1 MALNYD
7 SLTATTRKYYIRTLA
22 DNVFND
28 MPTLRYFTRRAKSA
42 PGGEKLV
49 QPLIYAKN
57 TARGSFHKYDVLDVT
72 PTDEFTAAEFEWKQ
86 LYVTVTISDLEEAQN
101 RGDLAVLN
109 LLESKMEV
117 ARMSLQDMFSEQLWG
132 DGTGNGGKD
141 LTGIQAAVDDGTNV
155 STYGGIDRTTY
166 TWWKSQYQDANNNV
180 LTLSMVNSMITRC
193 TDGTERP
200 DLIVTTPALWD
211 KLWELL
217 QAQQRYDAVQV
228 ADTGFDKIKFRG
240 IDVIFDRYCPEDSM
254 WFFNTKHI
262 GLRPHV
268 DYKNFRDSGWKKPIN
283 QAAAVMQI
291 FWLGNLTSSN
301 CRRQGVIHNVKAA
314 AS

>member
-7 SLTATTRKYYIRTLA
+7 SLTATTRKYYIRALA

-28 MPTLRYFTRRAKSA
+28 MPTLRYFTRRARSV
-42 PGGEKLV
+42 PGGEKIV

-57 TARGSFHKYDVLDVT
+57 TARGSFRKYDVLDVS

-117 ARMSLQDMFSEQLWG
+117 ARLSLRDMFSEQLWG
-132 DGTGNGGKD
+132 DGTGNNGKD
-141 LTGIQAAVDDGTNV
+141 ITGILAAVDDGTHV
-155 STYGGIDRTTY
+155 DLYGGIVRSEQP
-166 TWWKSQYQDANNNV
+166 WWKAQYHDAGGQP
-180 LTLSMVNSMITRC
+180 LTLSMVNHMITRC
-193 TDGTERP
+193 TDGSERP
-200 DLIVTTPALWD
+200 DLIVTTPELWD
-211 KLWELL
+211 RLWELF
-217 QAQQRYDAVQV
+217 QAQQRYEAVQV
-228 ADTGFDKIKFRG
+228 ADTGFDKIRFRG
-240 IDVIFDRYCPEDSM
+240 IDVIFDRYCPEGTV

-262 GLRPHV
+262 QLRPHV
-268 DYKNFRDSGWKKPIN
+268 DYRNFKDSGWKKPIN

-301 CRRQGVIHNVKAA
+301 CRRQGVIWNVSAEG
-314 AS
+314 